1 VTLRLGP
8 SAVEGLAQG
17 KARMLVVIPVHN
29 EAASIE
35 EVVRRAIR
43 HAPVCV
49 VDDASTD
56 ETPAILARLEGVHVI
71 RHEKNSNYA
80 GAVLTGMRFGL
91 TAAYDYVVTMDAGL
105 SHDPDELPRF
115 LAAGEADFIVGVRS
129 PAHDWQVPA
138 HRRVLSRAGSMLMRL
153 ALWRL
158 GGGARLHDCTSG
170 YRRYSRAA
178 LMLVTDSPLQGRS
191 FDFVLETAAL
201 MSWSGVSISEV
212 PISYRHTN
220 SYLNVRAVG
229 KALRM
234 WWTLFC
240 RRHPAFTRA
249 PVNENGVA
257 PATSGRVKS
266 ARNSV

>member
-1 VTLRLGP
+1 MIGP
-8 SAVEGLAQG
+8 
-17 KARMLVVIPVHN
+17 RTLVVVPVHN

-35 EVVRRAIR
+35 SVVRRAIR

-71 RHEKNSNYA
+71 RHEKNCNYA
-80 GAVLTGMRFGL
+80 GAILTGVRYGL
-91 TAAYDYVVTMDAGL
+91 TAGYDYVVTMDAGL
-105 SHDPDELPRF
+105 SHDPDEIPRF
-115 LAAGEADFIVGVRS
+115 LGAGDADFVVGVRN
-129 PAHDWQVPA
+129 AADEWQVPA
-138 HRRVLSRAGSMLMRL
+138 HRKLLSRAGTALMRV

-158 GGGARLHDCTSG
+158 GGTRLHDCTSG

-178 LMLVTDSPLQGRS
+178 STLLTETPLRGRA

-212 PISYRHTN
+212 PISYRRTN
-220 SYLNVRAVG
+220 SSLNLRAVWN
-229 KALRM
+229 ALRM
-234 WWTLFC
+234 WWTLFF
-240 RRHPAFTRA
+240 RYDVASNWARA
-249 PVNENGVA
+249 NENGVA
-257 PATSGRVKS
+257 PSTSGRVKS

>member
-1 VTLRLGP
+1 MIGP
-8 SAVEGLAQG
+8 
-17 KARMLVVIPVHN
+17 RTLVVIPVHN

-35 EVVRRAIR
+35 TVVRRAMR

-49 VDDASTD
+49 VDDCSTD

-71 RHEKNSNYA
+71 RHEKNSNYG
-80 GAVLTGMRFGL
+80 GAVLTGMRYGVND
-91 TAAYDYVVTMDAGL
+91 AYDYVITMDAGL

-115 LAAGEADFIVGVRS
+115 LGAGEADFVVGVRDA
-129 PAHDWQVPA
+129 AHEWHVAA
-138 HRRVLSRAGSMLMRL
+138 HRKALSRIGTVLMRL

-158 GGGARLHDCTSG
+158 GGRELHDCTSG

-178 LMLVTDSPLQGRS
+178 LMLLTETPLQGRS

-220 SYLNVRAVG
+220 SSLNPRAVW

-234 WWTLFC
+234 WWALFFGH
-240 RRHPAFTRA
+240 HPSFDATRA
-249 PVNENGVA
+249 KRIERPNEQA
-257 PATSGRVKS
+257 PDKRVRS
-266 ARNSV
+266 RIGAG